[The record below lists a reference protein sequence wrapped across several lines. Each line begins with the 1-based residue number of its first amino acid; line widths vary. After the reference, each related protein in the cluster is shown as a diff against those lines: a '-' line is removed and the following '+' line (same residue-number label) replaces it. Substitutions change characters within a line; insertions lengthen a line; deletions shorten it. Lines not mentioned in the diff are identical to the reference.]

1 MKKTGLA
8 VLSAMVLVLVFATG
22 LPAYAQD
29 DKPGKQEDKATQ
41 EDKSAREDKAQDEK
55 HPAEK
60 QDEGKSA
67 QTEDKQTR
75 EEKSQESTT
84 QERGTEKQHTSTR
97 IPEEKFRANFGRE
110 HVFVI
115 NRPVI
120 VAGVPRFQYGGY
132 WFVIAQPWPTG
143 WAYTDQVY
151 VDYIDGGYYLLS
163 PVHPGVQISINVV
176 M

>member
-1 MKKTGLA
+1 MKKTSLA
-8 VLSAMVLVLVFATG
+8 VLSATILALVLVIG
-22 LPAYAQD
+22 IPAYAQD
-29 DKPGKQEDKATQ
+29 DKPGKQDDKATQ
-41 EDKSAREDKAQDEK
+41 EDKSAQEDKAQDEK
-55 HPAEK
+55 HPAAK
-60 QDEGKSA
+60 QDESKPA

-75 EEKSQESTT
+75 EEKSQETTT
-84 QERGTEKQHTSTR
+84 QQRETETQHTSAR
-97 IPEEKFRANFGRE
+97 IPEAKFRANFGRE

-132 WFVIAQPWPTG
+132 WFAIGQPWPTG

-151 VDYIDGGYYLLS
+151 VDYINGGYYLLS

-176 M
+176 L